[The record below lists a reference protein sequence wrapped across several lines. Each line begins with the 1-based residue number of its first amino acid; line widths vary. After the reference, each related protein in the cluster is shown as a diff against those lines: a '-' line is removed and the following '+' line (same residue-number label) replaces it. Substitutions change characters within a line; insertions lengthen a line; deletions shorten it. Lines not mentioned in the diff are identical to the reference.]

1 MAFNI
6 ENATSLR
13 LNKIPAGAGVVI
25 VDYAR
30 KKALATLPHGAVFVG
45 FFDAEGNAM
54 AAPSVMKAAPQ
65 GTVMRFVHTV
75 TGEDNTTTDETV
87 TFTKDP
93 AGYGC
98 FGYTDEAGKWK
109 RITVYAGE
117 SVMQTVATIKAEAD
131 AAKLA
136 AQKAKADAEAK
147 APEAPTEK
155 KASKGKGRKAKETE
169 AVAEPEAEAEAV
181 TEA

>member
-30 KKALATLPHGAVFVG
+30 KKALTTLPHGAVFVG
-45 FFDAEGNAM
+45 FFDGEGNAM
-54 AAPSVMKAAPQ
+54 AAPAVMKATPQ
-65 GTVMRFVHTV
+65 STVMRFSHTV

-93 AGYGC
+93 AGFGC
-98 FGYTDEAGKWK
+98 FGYTDANGKWK

-117 SVMQTVATIKAEAD
+117 TVMQTVASIKAEAD

-136 AQKAKADAEAK
+136 AQKAKEAEEATK
-147 APEAPTEK
+147 ATEAPDVTEK
-155 KASKGKGRKAKETE
+155 PTKGKKAKKATPAEETQ
-169 AVAEPEAEAEAV
+169 AAEEV
-181 TEA
+181 TA